1 MTARRTTRYYHRHDR
16 SPAKSKAVGALI
28 VAGNQP
34 RTSSAEPWQDTISRA
49 YRLGSGAVLDR
60 LQVRRLR
67 EDWDGAMHSLGVQ

>member
-1 MTARRTTRYYHRHDR
+1 MTARRTPRYYHRHDR
-16 SPAKSKAVGALI
+16 SPAKSKAVAKLI

-60 LQVRRLR
+60 LQVRAIVRFF
-67 EDWDGAMHSLGVQ
+67 EGGK